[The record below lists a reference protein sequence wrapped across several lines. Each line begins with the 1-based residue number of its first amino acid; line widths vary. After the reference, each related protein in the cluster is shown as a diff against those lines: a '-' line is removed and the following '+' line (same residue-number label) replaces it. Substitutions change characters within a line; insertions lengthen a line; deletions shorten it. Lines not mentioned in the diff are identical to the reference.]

1 MAKREK
7 RTIATVVKQR
17 FDYDV
22 SDLEAY
28 TDEQSMDIL
37 TDLIFSAGL
46 TSRISVMENVKG
58 SELIK
63 MLSSEPVLQSA
74 ESCGWTPTG
83 GIVLTDKTITTKRV
97 KIQEDYCNEDL
108 NGTWAQLMNSAGANQ
123 QDQDAPFNEV
133 MVTYYLKKARLMNQ
147 NLMLNGDTTSLN
159 VNLAFYDG
167 FVKLWENDVNV
178 VEYNSPEVAIT
189 VANAMNIALGL
200 YNTIPAVLFDN
211 GTELEIMVGRETYR
225 KIIEN
230 NYNDNQYHY
239 TLTEEA
245 GVEPSFI
252 LPTTNTRIRVYS
264 QLNGTDKMF
273 AVPLNY
279 MFFGTDLESDVDG
292 FEFKYNDTDEKLRFG
307 VKWRSG
313 VEYVYSEYFTR
324 LVLTAS

>member
-1 MAKREK
+1 MAREK
-7 RTIATVVKQR
+7 RTIKSVVKQR
-17 FDYDV
+17 FNYDV
-22 SDLEAY
+22 EDLAPY

-37 TDLIFSAGL
+37 TNLILNAGL

-58 SELIK
+58 SEKIK
-63 MLSSEPVLQSA
+63 LLSSDPVLQSA

-83 GIVLTDKTITTKRV
+83 GIVLTDKTITTERI
-97 KIQEDYCNEDL
+97 KIQEEYCNEDL

-133 MVTYYLKKARLMNQ
+133 MVNYYLKKARLMNQ

-159 VNLAFYDG
+159 ANLAFYDG

-178 VEYNSPEVAIT
+178 VEYNSLETTIT
-189 VANAMNIALGL
+189 NSNAMAIALGL
-200 YNTIPAVLFDN
+200 YNSIPAVLFDN
-211 GTELEIMVGRETYR
+211 GNEVEIMVGRETFR

-239 TLTEEA
+239 SITEEA
-245 GVEPSFI
+245 GIEPSFI
-252 LPTTNTRIRVYS
+252 LPTTNTRVRAYS

-313 VEYVYSEYFTR
+313 VQYVYSEYFTR